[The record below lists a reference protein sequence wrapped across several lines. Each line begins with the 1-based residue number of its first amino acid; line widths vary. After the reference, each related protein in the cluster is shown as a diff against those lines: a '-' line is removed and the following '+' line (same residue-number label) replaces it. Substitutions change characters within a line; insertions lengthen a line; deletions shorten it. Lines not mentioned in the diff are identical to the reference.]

1 MYARSD
7 IARTVIAKSTGR
19 NPGAAEELVFTS
31 TGNTVATIW
40 LRAKKLP
47 YHWRTETGHGGLG
60 ACELSIGEHAGLV
73 WDTSLELVSRTEA
86 ISPSRKILCSAAL
99 IGASLATVAAPL
111 SAAASPPVPLRAH
124 LSQAG
129 RRLLISVRTSK
140 PEALAGL
147 NRLPTGGRSSSLCI
161 ELRASGGAGERRLCL
176 GGPGKTSRRAGLEL
190 LNAAGEVTAKETVPA
205 RLKRPQPDKLVLAL
219 LPADAGLTP
228 QRYRWRFVAT
238 RGGCHAR
245 RPDAC
250 EASLPAGGTRP
261 FRLRPVRAVGCDG
274 GSAGLDTNG
283 PRQRN
288 VVALTFD
295 DGPSEYTPGFLQVLR
310 EKHVPATF
318 FEIGQEMSRYPAAM
332 RQILREGDEIGNHTM
347 HHTEFP
353 GYSAIAPATTLAESI
368 THFRPCLFRP
378 PGGAVDSSVIGAA
391 GADGLRTITWDVD
404 PADWSTP
411 GTGAIYSRVVSAAQA
426 GSIILMHD
434 GGGPRGE
441 TLAALPQIID
451 TLRARG
457 FGFATVSGLLGR
469 RMIYRPYG

>member
-1 MYARSD
+1 MRAR
-7 IARTVIAKSTGR
+7 
-19 NPGAAEELVFTS
+19 
-31 TGNTVATIW
+31 
-40 LRAKKLP
+40 
-47 YHWRTETGHGGLG
+47 
-60 ACELSIGEHAGLV
+60 
-73 WDTSLELVSRTEA
+73 
-86 ISPSRKILCSAAL
+86 
-99 IGASLATVAAPL
+99 
-111 SAAASPPVPLRAH
+111 

-129 RRLLISVRTSK
+129 RRLIFSLRTSK

-147 NRLPTGGRSSSLCI
+147 SRLPVGSGSSSLCL
-161 ELRASGGAGERRLCL
+161 ELRAGGGAGERRLCI
-176 GGPGKTSRRAGLEL
+176 GGAGKATKRVGLEL
-190 LNAAGEVTAKETVPA
+190 LNAAGEVTDKETVPA

-219 LPADAGLTP
+219 LPADAGLAP
-228 QRYRWRFVAT
+228 QRYRWRVVART
-238 RGGCHAR
+238 GGCRAKR
-245 RPDAC
+245 RGAC
-250 EASLPAGGTRP
+250 EASLPTSGARL
-261 FRLRPVRAVGCDG
+261 FRLRSVRAVGCSG

-283 PRQRN
+283 PRERN

-295 DGPSEYTPGFLQVLR
+295 DGPSEYTPRFLQVLR

-318 FEIGQEMSRYPAAM
+318 FEIGQEMSRYPATM

-353 GYSAIAPATTLAESI
+353 GYGAIAPATTLAESI

-378 PGGAVDSSVIGAA
+378 PGGAIDSAVIGAA
-391 GADGLRTITWDVD
+391 AADGLRTITWDVD

-411 GTGAIYSRVVSAAQA
+411 GTGAIYSRVVDAAQP

-434 GGGPRGE
+434 GGGPRDE

-457 FGFATVSGLLGR
+457 YGFATVTDLLGQ

>member
-1 MYARSD
+1 
-7 IARTVIAKSTGR
+7 V
-19 NPGAAEELVFTS
+19 
-31 TGNTVATIW
+31 
-40 LRAKKLP
+40 RAQ
-47 YHWRTETGHGGLG
+47 
-60 ACELSIGEHAGLV
+60 
-73 WDTSLELVSRTEA
+73 
-86 ISPSRKILCSAAL
+86 
-99 IGASLATVAAPL
+99 
-111 SAAASPPVPLRAH
+111 

-129 RRLLISVRTSK
+129 RRLLVSLRTSR
-140 PEALAGL
+140 PVALGGL
-147 NRLPTGGRSSSLCI
+147 SRLPADGSSSLCL
-161 ELRASGGAGERRLCL
+161 ELRARGGAGERRLCL
-176 GGPGKTSRRAGLEL
+176 GGPEKATGRAGLEL
-190 LNAAGEVTAKETVPA
+190 LNATGDVIDKETVSA
-205 RLKRPQPDKLVLAL
+205 RLKRPQPDKLVLSL
-219 LPADAGLTP
+219 VPADAGLAP
-228 QRYRWRFVAT
+228 QRWRWRVVST
-238 RGGCHAR
+238 DGGCHAK
-245 RPDAC
+245 RPGAC
-250 EASLPAGGTRP
+250 EASLPAQGTRL
-261 FRLRPVRAVGCDG
+261 FRLRPVRAVGCTG

-283 PRQRN
+283 PRPLN

-318 FEIGQEMSRYPAAM
+318 FEIGQEMSRYPATM

-353 GYSAIAPATTLAESI
+353 GYGEIAPATTLVESI

-378 PGGAVDSSVIGAA
+378 PGGAVDSGVIGAA
-391 GADGLRTITWDVD
+391 AEDGLRTVTWDVD

-411 GTGAIYSRVVSAAQA
+411 GTGAIYSRVVGAAQA

-457 FGFATVSGLLGR
+457 YGFATVTGLLGQ